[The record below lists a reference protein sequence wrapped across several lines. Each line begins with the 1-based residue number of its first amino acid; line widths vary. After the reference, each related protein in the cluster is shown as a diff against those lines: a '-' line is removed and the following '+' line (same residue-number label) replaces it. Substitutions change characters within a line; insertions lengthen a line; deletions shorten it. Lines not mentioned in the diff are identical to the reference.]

1 MNFIWLD
8 INASWSHS
16 SLALPALH
24 ANLSPQTQAACNMQV
39 VRGTIKSPVQQIV
52 QELEQLQPTYIFAT
66 AWLFNINYL
75 KEVLGRI
82 SALCNPEGIFLGGPE
97 FLGNNSDFVCHHKCR
112 VKAHTELTDNV
123 DLFVFIIFALKVK

>member
-75 KEVLGRI
+75 KEVLVRI
-82 SALCNPEGIFLGGPE
+82 SALCSPEGIFLGGPE
-97 FLGNNSDFVCHHKCR
+97 FLGNNIEFLKSNPYIT
-112 VKAHTELTDNV
+112 A
-123 DLFVFIIFALKVK
+123 LFKGE